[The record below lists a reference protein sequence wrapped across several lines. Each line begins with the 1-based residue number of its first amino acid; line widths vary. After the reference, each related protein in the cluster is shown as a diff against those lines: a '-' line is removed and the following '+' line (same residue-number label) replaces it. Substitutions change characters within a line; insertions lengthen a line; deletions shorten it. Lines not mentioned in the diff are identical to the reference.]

1 MQNEILI
8 AGFGGQGVILA
19 GALIAQGALEQG
31 MHTTCFPSYGAE
43 MRGGT
48 ANTTVI
54 VSQDEIGSPVSSHPN
69 VLISLNEPSFEKF
82 MPKIADNAI
91 VIANS
96 SMIPETSK
104 YPVKPYFIAAT
115 DMADKEIGNIKSANF
130 IAVGALIKILN
141 VISLDNVF
149 KACEKAF
156 QKKPHLIDINKKA
169 LQLGFN
175 FIKSIVGG
183 AKK

>member
-1 MQNEILI
+1 MQNEIVI

-31 MHTTCFPSYGAE
+31 MFTTCFPSYGAE

-54 VSQDEIGSPVSSHPN
+54 VSEEEIGSPVSARPN
-69 VLISLNEPSFEKF
+69 ILISLNEPSFERF
-82 MPKIADNAI
+82 MPKIADNSI

-104 YPVKPYFIAAT
+104 YPIKPYFIAAT
-115 DMADKEIGNIKSANF
+115 DIADKEIGNVKSANF
-130 IAVGALIKILN
+130 VAVGALIKILN
-141 VISLDNVF
+141 VISLENIF

-156 QKKPHLIDINKKA
+156 QKKPNLIDINKKA
-169 LQLGFN
+169 LQAGFN
-175 FIKSIVGG
+175 FIKNIAG
-183 AKK
+183 ANKK